1 MNRTRSAQRMRVK
14 RDVERLL
21 IGDECVTAGGMRV
34 VRTAN
39 LGYTVVDPDWQ
50 KVKVTGFRRMDM
62 TVIWAVVETVLDFE
76 TALAR
81 PKPKH
86 GGGRP
91 RKHPVKAMSEMSEGA
106 R

>member
-1 MNRTRSAQRMRVK
+1 MTKLRRDDVRAQVK

-34 VRTAN
+34 LRTAN
-39 LGYTVVDPDWQ
+39 LGYSVIDPDWR
-50 KVKVTGFRRMDM
+50 KVQVTGARRMDM
-62 TVIWAVVETVLDFE
+62 SVIWSVVEAVLNFE
-76 TALAR
+76 VALAR

-91 RKHPVKAMSEMSEGA
+91 RKHPVKAARVSEET